1 VHITRRM
8 RNYGQRLVGNVKVA
22 MGRLTGNR
30 RVGLQGRSDQVKAGA
45 KQAAENVRGW
55 RRTWVRS

>member
-8 RNYGQRLVGNVKVA
+8 RNDGQRLVGDLKVA

-30 RVGLQGRSDQVKAGA
+30 RVRVQGRRDQVKAGA
-45 KQAAENVRGW
+45 KQAAESVRGW
-55 RRTWVRS
+55 RRKWVRS